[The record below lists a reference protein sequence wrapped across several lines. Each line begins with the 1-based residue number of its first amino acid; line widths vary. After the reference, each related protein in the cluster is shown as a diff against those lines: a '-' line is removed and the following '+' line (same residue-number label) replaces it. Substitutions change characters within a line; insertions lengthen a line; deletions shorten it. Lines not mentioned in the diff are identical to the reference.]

1 LVNLIPCQV
10 AALILCKY
18 RQEKHG
24 KAAAVAVVDHPD
36 TAALAAPANPES
48 DLALYTLY
56 TRLLLDVAGGRCV

>member
-24 KAAAVAVVDHPD
+24 KAAAVDHPD
-36 TAALAAPANPES
+36 AAALAAAANPES